1 MIADRNAGDTSPIT
15 WVGSFPVYASTV
27 LAAVHTVTMVLT
39 ALAMFAGAKGLLD
52 ALEFS
57 SLAVTGHFAIWQ
69 LVTYAF
75 VNPPEILF
83 LLQIYLLVAFGREI
97 ESFLGRRAFLTVY
110 AALLLLPPAVLTLA
124 GLAGFPSGYAGSSA
138 LHFSVFI
145 AFATLYPRAEIF
157 FSIQARWLAAGLLAI
172 SVLQALAYAPFP
184 GLVVLLLDAGAA
196 FVLVQFLR
204 GAWTLEDMIPRRP
217 HPHLRIVREP
227 EVAAAPEAP
236 AEDATIDAIL
246 EKISRSGILSLTS
259 AERSQLEK
267 ARANLLAKDRTT

>member
-1 MIADRNAGDTSPIT
+1 
-15 WVGSFPVYASTV
+15 VGSFPIYASTA
-27 LAAVHTVTMVLT
+27 LAAMHAVTMALT
-39 ALAMFAGAKGLLD
+39 ALAMFAGAGKVLD

-57 SLAVTGHFAIWQ
+57 SLAVTVHFAIWQ

-75 VNPPEILF
+75 VNPPGILF
-83 LLQIYLLVAFGREI
+83 LLQMYLLVAFGREI
-97 ESFLGRRAFLTVY
+97 ESFLGRRAFLILY
-110 AALLLLPPAVLTLA
+110 GAMLLLPPAVLTLA
-124 GLAGFPSGYAGSSA
+124 GLAGFPSDYAGSSA

-196 FVLVQFLR
+196 FVLVQLLR
-204 GAWTLEDMIPRRP
+204 GAWTLEDLIPRRP

-227 EVAAAPEAP
+227 EPEAVPEAP
-236 AEDATIDAIL
+236 VEDATIDAIL
-246 EKISRSGILSLTS
+246 EKISRSGILSLTP
-259 AERSQLEK
+259 AERLQLEK